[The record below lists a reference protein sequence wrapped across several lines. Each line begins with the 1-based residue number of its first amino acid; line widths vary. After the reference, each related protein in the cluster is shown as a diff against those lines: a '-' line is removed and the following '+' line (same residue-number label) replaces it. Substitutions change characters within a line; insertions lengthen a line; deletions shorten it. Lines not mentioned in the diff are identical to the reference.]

1 MNTAIRLPIVCEAV
15 APTRAIPSLWDD
27 VARGLF
33 RAPRRLPAKYFYDP
47 RGSLLFDQI
56 CNVPEYYPTRAESA
70 LLADVADDIIAS
82 AQPMS
87 IIELGSGMSRKTF
100 HLLDACA
107 AHECFPSYVPFDV
120 CDEVLL
126 ASGERLMQRYPW
138 LDVQPLLGDYG
149 AGLANLPRRGQR
161 NLVAFL
167 GGTIGNF
174 TPAES
179 HDFLTELRVFMGP
192 EDRLL
197 LGADRVKRPELLH
210 AAYNDFAG
218 ITAEFN
224 RNVLRV
230 INRELGADFDLECF
244 AHYAYFNP
252 AQSQIEMHLVA
263 MNPQRVRF
271 AAKDA
276 VLELVEGDTIQTEIS
291 RKFTRESLDV
301 MLCNAGFEIERHYE
315 SRGPAFSLVLARAV

>member
-15 APTRAIPSLWDD
+15 AATRAVPSLWDD

-33 RAPRRLPAKYFYDP
+33 QAPRRLPAKYFYDE

-70 LLADVADDIIAS
+70 LLAEVSNDIIAS
-82 AQPMS
+82 AQPAS

-107 AHECFPSYVPFDV
+107 AHECFPGYVPFDV

-126 ASGERLMQRYPW
+126 ASGERLMSSYPW
-138 LDVQPLLGDYG
+138 LDVQPLRGDYC

-161 NLVAFL
+161 NLVVFL

-174 TPAES
+174 TATQS
-179 HDFLTELRVFMGP
+179 HDFLGELRAFMGSD
-192 EDRLL
+192 DRLL

-224 RNVLRV
+224 RNILRV
-230 INRELGADFDLECF
+230 LNRELGADFDLERF

-252 AQSQIEMHLVA
+252 IESQIEMHLVA
-263 MNPQRVRF
+263 MAPQRVRF

-276 VLELVEGDTIQTEIS
+276 VLDLAEGDTIQTEIS
-291 RKFTRESLDV
+291 RKFTRETLDM
-301 MLCNAGFEIERHYE
+301 MLRRAGFEIERHYE
-315 SRGPAFSLVLARAV
+315 SRGPAFSLVLARPV